1 MKGEIL
7 VFVIL
12 NSEKKP
18 VMQTTSPACIPDEGL
33 LKIMRNSGYKFTID
47 GKVASDAV
55 IAAARK

>member
-1 MKGEIL
+1 M

-18 VMQTTSPACIPDEGL
+18 VMQTTSPVCIPDEGL